1 IPGELA
7 FKLYDTYGLSV
18 DIVAD
23 VAKESDLNID
33 MTAYERAMDGQR
45 AKSQESWK
53 GSGEEEMPEAY
64 RKLIAKGLSSQF
76 LGYETLSS
84 GSKVMALLVAG
95 KELSSAQAGDE
106 VEILLDR
113 TPFYGEAGGQVGDTG
128 RLICDGMKVHVRD
141 TLKFAQ
147 NFIVHQG
154 VVKEGTISLG
164 DKVEAEVDKE
174 KRNATARNHS
184 ATHLLHAALREVLG
198 DYVKQAGSLVSPE
211 RLRFDFSHFTQ
222 VDKERLK
229 QVEALVNW
237 HIRENLSLSTK
248 EMSRD
253 EAMKTGA
260 RAIFEERY
268 CESVRLVQVGD
279 GISMELCGGTHT
291 ARTGD
296 IGLFKIMSE
305 SAVGA
310 NLRRVEA
317 LAGEAAVEYVQGRD
331 DELHTVAL
339 LMKSAPD
346 QVSEKVERLLKEQ
359 KEKEREI
366 ESLKAKLLSTKSG
379 DWLSGEKEIRGIK
392 VLVKELEVD
401 SPKAL
406 REFADRIK
414 ERLRSG
420 IIVLG
425 ARKADKAMLICMVSK
440 DLIGRFKAGQI
451 ISQLSEIVGG
461 KGGGRADMAQGG
473 GSRPYKLGLALESV
487 YELIENESE

>member
-1 IPGELA
+1 
-7 FKLYDTYGLSV
+7 
-18 DIVAD
+18 
-23 VAKESDLNID
+23 
-33 MTAYERAMDGQR
+33 
-45 AKSQESWK
+45 
-53 GSGEEEMPEAY
+53 
-64 RKLIAKGLSSQF
+64 
-76 LGYETLSS
+76 
-84 GSKVMALLVAG
+84 
-95 KELSSAQAGDE
+95 
-106 VEILLDR
+106 
-113 TPFYGEAGGQVGDTG
+113 
-128 RLICDGMKVHVRD
+128 
-141 TLKFAQ
+141 
-147 NFIVHQG
+147 
-154 VVKEGTISLG
+154 VKEGTISLG

-229 QVEALVNW
+229 QVEALVNRY
-237 HIRENLSLSTK
+237 IRENLSLSTK